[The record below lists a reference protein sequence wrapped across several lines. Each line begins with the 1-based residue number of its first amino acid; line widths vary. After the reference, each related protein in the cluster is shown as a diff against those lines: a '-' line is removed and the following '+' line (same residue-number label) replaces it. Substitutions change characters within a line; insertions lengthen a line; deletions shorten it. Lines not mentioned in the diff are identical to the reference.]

1 MFILQ
6 MPDNVSLE
14 RDSQGRMTCEVCGYK
29 TTVSVMSN
37 ICFWTVFILKH
48 WTKVHVFNA
57 KRVSF
62 SRMQLLVPMVLKPL
76 PIPVLAKIGYSLRS
90 GRGGSLDCMW
100 GVQTHSAPPEFLV
113 PFGNDLARINGTP
126 PPNRKWLPALGIE
139 PGSLDH
145 GSQSLTIRPFLTCCY
160 YPLLDRIRRKLVV
173 PTLKHRGLFDSGR
186 YLTPTEVEH
195 LDSTYFYAIC
205 WHK

>member
-57 KRVSF
+57 KRVSL
-62 SRMQLLVPMVLKPL
+62 S
-76 PIPVLAKIGYSLRS
+76 
-90 GRGGSLDCMW
+90 
-100 GVQTHSAPPEFLV
+100 
-113 PFGNDLARINGTP
+113 
-126 PPNRKWLPALGIE
+126 
-139 PGSLDH
+139 
-145 GSQSLTIRPFLTCCY
+145 
-160 YPLLDRIRRKLVV
+160 RIRLLAPNGIQASPYTHAGQNRLLFAKRQ
-173 PTLKHRGLFDSGR
+173 RGIFRLHVGCANTQCTSGIFS
-186 YLTPTEVEH
+186 PVWQWPGQ
-195 LDSTYFYAIC
+195 DKWYAATKSEMTANAGNRTRISRSRVSILND
-205 WHK
+205 